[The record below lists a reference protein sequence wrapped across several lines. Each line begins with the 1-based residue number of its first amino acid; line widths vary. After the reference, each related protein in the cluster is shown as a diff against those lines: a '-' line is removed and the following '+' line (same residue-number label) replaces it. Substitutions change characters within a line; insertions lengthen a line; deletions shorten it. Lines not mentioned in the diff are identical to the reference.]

1 MAEFDNKLNLSS
13 RAQNDLTRS
22 EKKGDRR
29 SNVIGR
35 DDRATTEQVM
45 DPRTRLILFKL
56 LSNGFLTGIDGCLS
70 TGKEANV
77 YYAKGPGDREYAVK
91 IFKTSILVFKD
102 RDKYVSGEHRF
113 QSGYCKSNPRKMVK
127 VWAEKEMRNLRR
139 MHAIGIPC
147 PEPLLLKSHVL
158 IMRFLGN
165 EGWCAPRLKDV
176 DLSVDELISCY
187 ATICVDMR
195 RMYQECNLVHG
206 DLSEYNILWYKN
218 RPVIID
224 VSQSVDHQHPLST
237 EFLRK
242 DCGNITDFFRKQCL
256 NVLSLYRLYQFITLP
271 SGLLMTF
278 STRKEPEPQED
289 GDEAPALVEVSDVG
303 GGAADILVQ
312 ADPTAAPAPA
322 ANQKWVPTVEELKD
336 ELLLMLETYAADAD
350 DAEDGDFRPPDE
362 GVGGG
367 NPNVATD
374 MDDSIF
380 MQTFIPTSLSDLV
393 NAPHVE
399 VGKLARG
406 ERGELYT
413 SAIQKMIAI
422 GELEESSDDSDNS
435 EGDSEDES
443 GSESDGTWEDRDD
456 GRYRRTLPTHQNPE
470 ARALAKDDRKAA
482 KKLAKQEQQE
492 KRKTKI
498 PKHVKKRSMKV
509 GKNKK

>member
-1 MAEFDNKLNLSS
+1 
-13 RAQNDLTRS
+13 
-22 EKKGDRR
+22 
-29 SNVIGR
+29 
-35 DDRATTEQVM
+35 M

-77 YYAKGPGDREYAVK
+77 YYAQGANGREYAVK

-102 RDKYVSGEHRF
+102 RDKYVNGEHRF
-113 QSGYCKSNPRKMVK
+113 QNGYCKSNPRKMVK
-127 VWAEKEMRNLRR
+127 VWAEKEMRNLKR
-139 MHAIGIPC
+139 MHTIGIPC

-165 EGWCAPRLKDV
+165 DGWCAPRLKDV
-176 DLSVDELISCY
+176 DLSVEELVRCY
-187 ATICVDMR
+187 ATICIDMR

-206 DLSEYNILWYKN
+206 DLSEYNILWYEG

-271 SGLLMTF
+271 SRMLLTF
-278 STRKEPEPQED
+278 STRQIPEPEDPVD
-289 GDEAPALVEVSDVG
+289 APALVELPG
-303 GGAADILVQ
+303 GGEG
-312 ADPTAAPAPA
+312 APASPA
-322 ANQKWVPTVEELKD
+322 PVPAPSGNLAWVPTVDELQD
-336 ELLLMLETYAADAD
+336 ELLLMLETYAADGAD
-350 DAEDGDFRPPDE
+350 DTEEGEFRCPDE
-362 GVGGG
+362 GEGGG
-367 NPNVATD
+367 NPNVARD
-374 MDDSIF
+374 MDDSMF
-380 MQTFIPTSLSDLV
+380 MQTFIPTSLNDLV

-413 SAIQKMIAI
+413 DAIQSMIA
-422 GELEESSDDSDNS
+422 GLGGGSDSSDEEDSD
-435 EGDSEDES
+435 EEDSDEDGS

-456 GRYRRTLPTHQNPE
+456 GRYHRTLPTHQNPE
-470 ARALAKDDRKAA
+470 ARAQAKDERKAA
-482 KKLAKQEQQE
+482 KKLAKQEAQE
-492 KRKTKI
+492 RRKSKI